1 MKIKLI
7 KYKIF
12 KYYVLSA
19 NVVQGFVQRLQMTEH
34 LYMMIIAAIIGIVGG
49 FGAVA
54 VKAGIHFISDLTFF
68 GGVNL
73 IDSVVKTPWYWVI
86 LIPAI
91 GGAIV
96 GPLVHFLGPETRG
109 HGVPE
114 VMHSVLTKGGIIR
127 PRVAVIKAIAS
138 AVTIGTGGSVGKE
151 GPIVQIGSSLG
162 SMIGQF
168 LRVPSS
174 RLKIL
179 VGCGAAAGIAG
190 AFNAPVAGALF
201 AIEIILLDFAVS
213 SFSPIV
219 ISAVIATVVSHGFE
233 GNFAAFIVSNFEW
246 VSPWEVLFYIV
257 LGGLAGIVSYIFIK
271 ILYSFEDFWDNKIK
285 IQPYIK
291 PIIGGAIV
299 GLTALIFPEIIG
311 VGYDAI
317 NSAINNQGLSYN
329 GLGNES
335 LASMNSNFLNDSLW
349 YMALVLIFVKMFAS
363 SITLASGLSGGI
375 FAPSL
380 FVGAM
385 LGAFFGYVVN
395 MFFPEYAA
403 HPGAYSLVAMGGLV
417 AGTTRAPITAIL
429 IVFEL
434 TKENDIIL
442 PLMLT
447 CIGSVIVSTKLSRE
461 SIYTLKLLQKNINFK
476 DRAESNVL
484 KTIFVN
490 DIINKSYKVIS
501 EVTKFSDVVSKLLSH
516 KVPILFVH
524 NSKQQL
530 IGIITLNDIK
540 DFLFERD
547 ELNEILIA
555 GDIANS
561 QYAYLH
567 SELTCKEALAVL
579 NKTGQ
584 ECLPVLKNDGSLKQL
599 GVVWRKDIDF
609 AHQKELERLE
619 ITSDLATKIMLNN
632 DEKQVHFLD
641 GYLVSEVKVPKGLI
655 GKSLIE
661 ARIRNNY
668 GIDVLSI
675 KQIVFDGLNS
685 KNVIKAI
692 PDATQILKEND
703 ILVVAGET
711 EKINKFKSLS

>member
-7 KYKIF
+7 KYKFF
-12 KYYVLSA
+12 KFYVLSA
-19 NVVQGFVQRLQMTEH
+19 NLVQEYLQKLKMTEH
-34 LYMMIIAAIIGIVGG
+34 LYMMIIAAIIGIIGG
-49 FGAVA
+49 FGAV
-54 VKAGIHFISDLTFF
+54 VIKYTIHFISDLTFF

-73 IDSVVKTPWYWVI
+73 IDSVVKTPWYLVI

-91 GGAIV
+91 GGLIV
-96 GPLVHFLGPETRG
+96 GPLVHFFAPETRG
-109 HGVPE
+109 HGIPE
-114 VMHSVLTKGGIIR
+114 VMHAVLTKGGIIR
-127 PRVAVIKAIAS
+127 PRVAVVKAIAS

-151 GPIVQIGSSLG
+151 GPIVHIGSSIG

-174 RLKIL
+174 RLKVL

-201 AIEIILLDFAVS
+201 AIEIILMDFAVS

-219 ISAVIATVVSHGFE
+219 ISSVIATVVSHSFV
-233 GNFAAFIVSNFEW
+233 GNFAEFNVENFQW
-246 VSPWEVLFYIV
+246 VSAWEVFFYII
-257 LGGLAGIVSYIFIK
+257 LGALAGVISYLFIK
-271 ILYSFEDFWDNKIK
+271 ILYFSENFWDEKVKIK
-285 IQPYIK
+285 PYIK
-291 PIIGGAIV
+291 PIIGGGIV
-299 GLTALIFPEIIG
+299 GLIALIFPEIIG

-317 NSAINNQGLSYN
+317 NLAINGNELNYN
-329 GLGNES
+329 GLGKDTVDRYS
-335 LASMNSNFLNDSLW
+335 DLLTTDSLW
-349 YMALVLIFVKMFAS
+349 YMALVLVFVKMFAS
-363 SITLASGLSGGI
+363 SITLASGLSGGV

-385 LGAFFGYVVN
+385 LGAFFGYFVN
-395 MFFPEYAA
+395 LLFPEYAA

-476 DRAESNVL
+476 DRAESNIL
-484 KTIFVN
+484 KTIFVQ
-490 DIINKSYKVIS
+490 DIYHKKYKSIDESVKFS
-501 EVTKFSDVVSKLLSH
+501 EVVDKLLH
-516 KVPILFVH
+516 YKNNILFVH
-524 NSKQQL
+524 NSNSE
-530 IGIITLNDIK
+530 IMGVITLMDIK
-540 DFLFERD
+540 DYLFEKE
-547 ELNEILIA
+547 ELNDVLIA
-555 GDIANS
+555 GDIANPKFP
-561 QYAYLH
+561 YLFPNV
-567 SELTCKEALAVL
+567 SCKDALEIL
-579 NKTGQ
+579 NKTGF
-584 ECLPVLKNDGSLKQL
+584 ECLPVVKSEKSLKQI
-599 GVVWRKDIDF
+599 GIVWRKDIDF
-609 AHQKELERLE
+609 AYQKELEKLE
-619 ITSDLATKIMLNN
+619 LTSDLASRIMLNN

-641 GYLVSEVKVPKGLI
+641 GYLVSEVNVPKNLI

-661 ARIRNNY
+661 AKIRNNY

-675 KQIVFDGLNS
+675 KQIIEDGKTK

>member
-7 KYKIF
+7 KYKVF
-12 KYYVLSA
+12 KLYVQSA
-19 NVVQGFVQRLQMTEH
+19 NIVQSYVQRLQMTEH

-49 FGAVA
+49 FGAVG
-54 VKAGIHFISDLTFF
+54 VKAGIHFISDLTFN
-68 GGVNL
+68 GGENL

-114 VMHSVLTKGGIIR
+114 VMYSVLTKGGIIR

-219 ISAVIATVVSHGFE
+219 ISAVIATVVSHSFE
-233 GNFAAFIVSNFEW
+233 GNFAAFTINNFEW
-246 VSPWEVLFYIV
+246 VSPWEVIFYIL
-257 LGGLAGIVSYIFIK
+257 LGGLAGIISFLFIK
-271 ILYSFEDFWDNKIK
+271 ILYFTEDFWDNKVKIK
-285 IQPYIK
+285 PYIK
-291 PIIGGAIV
+291 PIIGGSIV
-299 GLTALIFPEIIG
+299 GLIALLFPEIIG

-317 NSAINNQGLSYN
+317 NSAINNQGLVYN
-329 GLGNES
+329 GIGSENISKLNYD
-335 LASMNSNFLNDSLW
+335 FLSDSLW
-349 YMALVLIFVKMFAS
+349 YMALVLVFIKMFAS
-363 SITLASGLSGGI
+363 SITLASGLSGGV

-395 MFFPEYAA
+395 MLFPEYAA

-484 KTIFVN
+484 KTIFVH
-490 DIINKSYKVIS
+490 DILSKSYKVVS
-501 EVTKFSDVVSKLLSH
+501 EDTKFSDLVAKLLSH
-516 KVPILFVH
+516 KAPILFVH
-524 NSKQQL
+524 NSKQKL
-530 IGIITLNDIK
+530 LGVITLNDIK
-540 DFLFERD
+540 EFLFEHND
-547 ELNEILIA
+547 LNDILIA

-561 QYAYLH
+561 DFKYIYPNI
-567 SELTCKEALAVL
+567 TCKEALELL
-579 NKTGQ
+579 NKTGV
-584 ECLPVLKNDGSLKQL
+584 ECLPVLKDDGSLKQI
-599 GVVWRKDIDF
+599 GVVWRRDIDF
-609 AHQKELERLE
+609 AYQKELERLE
-619 ITSDLATKIMLNN
+619 ITTDLATNIMLNN

-641 GYLVSEVKVPKGLI
+641 GYLVSEVKVPHGLI

-675 KQIVFDGLNS
+675 KQIIEEGDS
-685 KNVIKAI
+685 KKHIIKAI